1 MRNRNVCHGH
11 AAAVTIQL
19 IILSLSCASTSYG
32 QGGPPMLTDDPG
44 TPGAGQW
51 EINTA
56 YLEERT
62 ADTRVRSFPHI
73 DINYG
78 WGEHIQLKYETGYLF
93 TDGTGGGLKG
103 NLDDSLLGF
112 KWRFLDQE
120 RASVDVSV
128 YPQLEL
134 QNSHRSVTRGAAEP
148 DPNLFL
154 PIEIGRAI
162 GPVRL
167 IAEVGYQYSRGQKN
181 EWMAGILGA
190 LEVSKTLE
198 LLAEMR
204 SISKTFLS
212 GGDVIAN
219 VGFRQELGARVKLMA
234 SAGPLLRG
242 GPDATHF
249 IGYIGIQLSLGD
261 KK

>member
-1 MRNRNVCHGH
+1 MRNRNVCH

-19 IILSLSCASTSYG
+19 IILNLSCASISYG

-78 WGEHIQLKYETGYLF
+78 WGEHIQLKYETGYLL
-93 TDGTGGGLKG
+93 TDGTGSGLKG
-103 NLDDSLLGF
+103 DLDDSLLGF

-120 RASVDVSV
+120 RAGIDASV

-134 QNSHRSVTRGAAEP
+134 QNAHRSVTRGAPEP

-162 GPVRL
+162 GPLRL
-167 IAEVGYQYSRGQKN
+167 IAEVGYQYSRSQEN
-181 EWMAGILGA
+181 EWSAGILGA

-204 SISKTFLS
+204 SISETFLS
-212 GGDVIAN
+212 RGDVIAN
-219 VGFRQELGARVKLMA
+219 VGFRQELGVRVKLMA
-234 SAGPLLRG
+234 SAGTGLRG

-249 IGYIGIQLSLGD
+249 IVT
-261 KK
+261 

>member
-1 MRNRNVCHGH
+1 MRNRNVCRGY

-19 IILSLSCASTSYG
+19 IMLNLSCTSISYA

-103 NLDDSLLGF
+103 DLDDSLLGF

-120 RASVDVSV
+120 RAGVDVSV

-134 QNSHRSVTRGAAEP
+134 QISHRSVTRGAPEP

-167 IAEVGYQYSRGQKN
+167 IAEVGYQYSRGQEN
-181 EWMAGILGA
+181 EWIAGILGA

-219 VGFRQELGARVKLMA
+219 VGLRQELGARAKLLA
-234 SAGPLLRG
+234 SAGTGLRG

>member
-1 MRNRNVCHGH
+1 
-11 AAAVTIQL
+11 
-19 IILSLSCASTSYG
+19 
-32 QGGPPMLTDDPG
+32 MLTDDPG

-56 YLEERT
+56 YLEERA

-78 WGEHIQLKYETGYLF
+78 WGEHIQVKYETGYLF

-134 QNSHRSVTRGAAEP
+134 QNSHRSVTRGSAEP

-167 IAEVGYQYSRGQKN
+167 IAEVGYQYSRGQEN

-212 GGDVIAN
+212 GGDVIGN

-234 SAGPLLRG
+234 SAGTGLRG
-242 GPDATHF
+242 GPDATYF

-261 KK
+261 KKMSAFP

>member
-1 MRNRNVCHGH
+1 MRNRNVCRSY
-11 AAAVTIQL
+11 AAMVAIQL
-19 IILSLSCASTSYG
+19 TIWNMISASISYG

-78 WGEHIQLKYETGYLF
+78 WGEHIQLKYETGFLF

-120 RASVDVSV
+120 RAGIDVSV

-134 QNSHRSVTRGAAEP
+134 QNSHRSVTRGAPEP

-167 IAEVGYQYSRGQKN
+167 IAEVGYQYSKGQDN
-181 EWMAGILGA
+181 EWTTGILGA
-190 LEVSKTLE
+190 LEVSKALE
-198 LLAEMR
+198 LLAELR
-204 SISKTFLS
+204 STSKTILS
-212 GGDVIAN
+212 GGDLIGN
-219 VGFRQELGARVKLMA
+219 VGLRQEIGARMKLLA
-234 SAGPLLRG
+234 SAGTGLRG
-242 GPDATHF
+242 GPDATRF